1 MGATGHIGAHV
12 VRALVAKGYA
22 VRAVYRN
29 PRHRLVLEGLPVEQV
44 PCDIQEAASLRRA
57 LEGCALA
64 VHCAGYY
71 PGFTKPRDRAIARG
85 LEQIRRVFEVF
96 RDSRLARIVYV
107 SSAAT
112 IAPHPGRLSTEADQ
126 EPWPLAQWKPLY
138 ATVKIAMEHAALRYY
153 QRGLPVV
160 IVNPSFC
167 VGEYDAHPFSGR
179 LVLLFARGTMPVYL
193 DYHLNVVYTGDVGAG
208 TVAAAEQGQL
218 GARYLLAHQ
227 NVTLGELA
235 RTVARIA
242 GVQPPRWR
250 VPHALA
256 MGAAALTEAVAA
268 VTRTEP
274 LLPRSTVRL
283 ARHGQRLDPARARR
297 ELGLP
302 QTPMEEAIRRALAWF
317 RQHGYGCSSNAIIL
331 S

>member
-1 MGATGHIGAHV
+1 MKRAVVLGATGHIGAHV
-12 VRALVAKGYA
+12 VRALLAKGYA

-29 PRHRLVLEGLPVEQV
+29 PRHRLVLDGLPVEQA
-44 PCDIQEAASLRRA
+44 PCDIEEAASLRRV
-57 LEGCALA
+57 LEGCTLA

-71 PGFTKPRDRAIARG
+71 PRLTERRERAIARG
-85 LEQIRRVFEVF
+85 LTQIRRVFEAF
-96 RDSRLARIVYV
+96 RASRLERIVYV

-112 IAPHPGRLSTEADQ
+112 IAPQPDRLSTEADQ
-126 EPWPLAQWKPLY
+126 EPWPLAHWKPLY
-138 ATVKIAMEHAALRYY
+138 ATVKIAMEHAVLRYH
-153 QRGLPVV
+153 QHGLPVV

-167 VGEYDAHPFSGR
+167 IGEHDAHPFSGR

-193 DYHLNVVYTGDVGAG
+193 DYHLNVVYTGDVAVG
-208 TVAAAEQGQL
+208 TVAAAEHGQL

-227 NVTLGELA
+227 HVTLGEFA
-235 RTVARIA
+235 QTVARIA
-242 GVQPPRWR
+242 GVRPPRWCL
-250 VPHALA
+250 PHALA
-256 MGAAALTEAVAA
+256 MAAATLTEAVAA

-317 RQHGYGCSSNAIIL
+317 RQHGYR
-331 S
+331 